1 MVLADPLTIVVLV
14 AGFYMAWNIGA
25 NDLANS
31 MGDVVGSKAL
41 TLRQVIVL
49 AGTLNILGAT
59 FWGWKVTKTVGKGI
73 VPIGQIESGLLV
85 IGALSIL
92 VGAGLLI
99 TLATWLKLPVST
111 THSIVGAVLGFGLV
125 NVMIKT
131 IDLDQIQWTI
141 LVKVI
146 LSWILSPLAGA
157 LLAFILYRLLRG
169 TLINRVQNIEK
180 LEGIFRYLVI
190 ASSSYQ
196 SFSHGSNDVAN
207 AVAPLMMIFGLEEG
221 SQVPREI
228 LVFGGMGIAIGLAT
242 WGYRVVWTIGRRITE
257 LTPTRGFSADMAAAS
272 TVFLC
277 SALGM
282 PVSTTHTLVGAVIGI
297 GLARGISL
305 VNLRTV
311 RDIFISWILTVP
323 AAAGISALVFW
334 LCLFIIR
341 R

>member
-1 MVLADPLTIVVLV
+1 MLLGDPLVLLVLA

-31 MGDVVGSKAL
+31 MGDIVGSRAL
-41 TLRQVIVL
+41 TLKQVIIL
-49 AGTLNILGAT
+49 AGTLNVLGAT

-73 VPIGQIESGLLV
+73 VPIGQIESELLV

-92 VGAGLLI
+92 LGAGILI

-125 NVMIKT
+125 NVIIKS
-131 IDLDQIQWTI
+131 IAFSQIKWII
-141 LVKVI
+141 LLKVV

-157 LLAFILYRLLRG
+157 LLAFIIYRILRKVLLDR
-169 TLINRVQNIEK
+169 TLNIEK
-180 LEGIFRYLVI
+180 LEGIFRYFVI
-190 ASSSYQ
+190 ASSGYQ

-207 AVAPLMMIFGLEEG
+207 AIAPLMMIFGLGEG
-221 SQVPREI
+221 SYVPRWI
-228 LVFGGMGIAIGLAT
+228 LFFGGMGIAIGLAT
-242 WGYRVVWTIGRRITE
+242 WGYRVVWTIGKRITE

-272 TVFLC
+272 TVFFC

-297 GLARGISL
+297 GLARGLSL
-305 VNLRTV
+305 VNLRTI

-323 AAAGISALVFW
+323 IAALISALIFW
-334 LCLFIIR
+334 LCLIIVR